1 MNEGAVFVELLR
13 GRRKI
18 VGPLELAIRER
29 PDRSER
35 PGGSDD
41 APSGNTAPPR
51 ARVGIVVGR
60 KNLSRAV
67 DRNALKRIV
76 REAFRSQRA
85 QLPSRD
91 LLFRLRQR
99 LKGVPRE
106 AWKADVI
113 KAVNELLV
121 LATEALPPRKPVRT
135 MVQKST
141 LAEKPA
147 PAAAGSD

>member
-1 MNEGAVFVELLR
+1 VFLELLR
-13 GRRKI
+13 GRRKV

-29 PDRSER
+29 PDPREAANGPNLSGSR
-35 PGGSDD
+35 AASGG
-41 APSGNTAPPR
+41 

-99 LKGVPRE
+99 LTGIPRE
-106 AWKADVI
+106 IWKVDVI
-113 KAVNELLV
+113 KAVNELIV
-121 LATEALPPRKPVRT
+121 LATQALPTTKPVRT
-135 MVQKST
+135 GAHKSPQKTAST
-141 LAEKPA
+141 
-147 PAAAGSD
+147 AAGSEQ